1 MLPIWN
7 WLPEKSD
14 FATKSTLW
22 EYWWTKSHHNRKKEG
37 NKSCLA
43 IRGEP
48 TNQGNPEPKTTNPVK
63 PNFDAIRSA
72 QREIQ
77 IPKYYRQE
85 SPRNPRAIL
94 EGYLARAQRRR
105 HSPLACRSCP
115 SPYLPSPPPPCGS
128 VDGVLLLVPGVTQ
141 AFILGR
147 LLHAIRFFLRLGDD
161 TRRLELRVEELW
173 GVWVWRVGESVRAQ
187 AR

>member
-1 MLPIWN
+1 MDSQKNRILQQNRHCENTDEPKAIITT
-7 WLPEKSD
+7 E
-14 FATKSTLW
+14 
-22 EYWWTKSHHNRKKEG
+22 RKKEI
-37 NKSCLA
+37 NHFWRSA
-43 IRGEP
+43 ATQP
-48 TNQGNPEPKTTNPVK
+48 TKGTQSQKLPIHQ

-77 IPKYYRQE
+77 IPKHHRQE
-85 SPRNPRAIL
+85 SPRNPRANF

-161 TRRLELRVEELW
+161 TRRLELRVDEL
-173 GVWVWRVGESVRAQ
+173 
-187 AR
+187 